1 MNKDLNKVND
11 LNQNIEP
18 VKDADAKGAVS
29 IEGSNLYEVD
39 DKMEALIEAADLDG
53 KAPEAEPQR
62 QYYFIKKARRYVDE
76 LAKEIGRRPRACS
89 VAFGCQ
95 MNARDSEKILGV
107 LKAVGYEETESEKA
121 EFVIYNTCT
130 VRDNADQRVYG
141 RLGYAGSLKK
151 KNPHMRIG
159 VCGCMM
165 QEQVAVDKIRKSYRQ
180 VDLIFGTHNLFK
192 FAELL
197 CSMFESDRMII
208 DIWKET
214 NEIVEDLPVARKYP
228 FKSGVN
234 ITFGCDNFCTYCIV
248 PYVRGRER
256 SRDPKDI
263 VREVERLAADGV
275 KEVMLLGQNVNSY
288 GTGLPEDKKISFAK
302 LLEEV
307 CKVEGIE
314 RVRFMTPHPKD
325 LSQDLIDVIKNN
337 PKVARHIHLP
347 LQSGSTEILRRMNRK
362 YTREQ
367 YLELALRIRREIPDA
382 AITTDIIVGF
392 PGETN
397 EDVDDTIDIVK
408 QVKYDNAF
416 TFIYSKRT
424 GTPAATFET
433 KLSDE
438 EVKHNFD
445 RLLKVVQETAHAQS
459 ARFNDT
465 DQRVLVESLNEQ
477 DETLVT
483 GRMSNNTLVHFKGGE
498 ELIGQFVDVHLDECK
513 GFYFIGHMI

>member
-1 MNKDLNKVND
+1 MNTVSIKRND
-11 LNQNIEP
+11 LY
-18 VKDADAKGAVS
+18 D
-29 IEGSNLYEVD
+29 VD
-39 DKMEALIEAADLDG
+39 DKMEALIEAANLDD
-53 KAPEAEPQR
+53 KPPFNEPQR
-62 QYYFIKKARRYVDE
+62 QYYFIKKARSYVDN
-76 LAKEIGRRPRACS
+76 LAKELGRRPLACS

-95 MNARDSEKILGV
+95 MNSRDSEKILGV
-107 LKAVGYEETESEKA
+107 LKAIGYEETDSEKA

-151 KNPHMRIG
+151 KNPHMKIG

-165 QEQVAVDKIRKSYRQ
+165 QEQVAVDKIKKSYCQ
-180 VDLIFGTHNLFK
+180 VDLIFGTHNLYK

-214 NEIVEDLPVARKYP
+214 NQIVEDLPVARKYP

-256 SRDPKDI
+256 SRTPKDI
-263 VREVERLAADGV
+263 IREIERLVFDGV

-288 GTGLPEDKKISFAK
+288 GTGLPENEKISFAQ
-302 LLEEV
+302 LLNEV
-307 CKVEGIE
+307 CKVEGLE

-325 LSQDLIDVIKNN
+325 LSQELIDVIKAN

-347 LQSGSTEILRRMNRK
+347 LQSGSTRILQKMNRK

-392 PGETN
+392 PGETDA
-397 EDVDDTIDIVK
+397 DVDDTIDIVK
-408 QVKYDNAF
+408 KVKYDNAF

-424 GTPAATFET
+424 GTPAAGFET
-433 KLSDE
+433 VLSED
-438 EVKHNFD
+438 EVKNNFD
-445 RLLKVVQETAHAQS
+445 RLLKVVQQTAHSQAQ
-459 ARFNDT
+459 RFNGT
-465 DQRVLVESLNEQ
+465 NQRVLVESINEQ
-477 DETLVT
+477 DDLLVT
-483 GRMSNNTLVHFKGGE
+483 GRMSNNTLVHFEGNK

-513 GFYFIGHMI
+513 GFYYLGHII